1 MCLYI
6 ASCFQSIFVKH
17 IMLENFKDFIP
28 NIHRE
33 GHTIRFI
40 FLAITLLLFLLS
52 QSLGLIGVALT
63 IFCILFFRDPDRVT
77 PIGEDLIISP
87 GDGLVQ
93 KISFAKPPRELE
105 MPNKEMTKI
114 SIFLSVF
121 DVHVNRIPV
130 EGTVTV
136 LKYHPGKFFNASL
149 DKASEYNERQSI
161 LITTNEGLE
170 IPVVQ
175 IAGLI
180 ARRIVCT
187 LQEGQKVKAGERL
200 GIIKF
205 GSRVDI
211 YLPEGILPQVIEG
224 QRIIGGETIIAST
237 KSKWQRREGEVR

>member
-1 MCLYI
+1 
-6 ASCFQSIFVKH
+6 
-17 IMLENFKDFIP
+17 MLENFKDFIP

-33 GHTIRFI
+33 GHTIIFI